1 MCGGR
6 QSRRSAR
13 PTLPG
18 VAVPENHLIALL
30 PRRDRAA
37 LIAASEPMP
46 LVPGA
51 VLVEPGDIGRHAYFP
66 CAGAIALVTP
76 HGCERGIEAGLVGR
90 EGMLGVPL
98 VLGVGSEPLQA
109 LVQGAGLAR
118 RVGAERFRRLLAS
131 SRALQRTL
139 HGYVHVLMVQLAT
152 SAACMRFHRVEPR
165 LARWLLMSHDRA
177 TADTFHL
184 THEVLG
190 QMLGVRRVGITGAA
204 RELQR
209 QGVIRYHRGL
219 ITVLDRAGLEARA
232 CSCYAAD
239 RGVYDG
245 TIGPIAPDPA

>member
-165 LARWLLMSHDRA
+165 LASSNSKLTNVPRA
-177 TADTFHL
+177 S
-184 THEVLG
+184 
-190 QMLGVRRVGITGAA
+190 RRTVPRA
-204 RELQR
+204 QR
-209 QGVIRYHRGL
+209 
-219 ITVLDRAGLEARA
+219 
-232 CSCYAAD
+232 
-239 RGVYDG
+239 
-245 TIGPIAPDPA
+245 PPA